1 MFRKDERGSAFH
13 PELALRHLRLASRRI
28 LGTFRSMN
36 AVLAAEI
43 ERLSPAEK
51 LLLVEELWN
60 QIARESNAVEPPAWH
75 DAVLAEDAQHY
86 AADPSRGDSWKNV
99 KQRIIGQG

>member
-1 MFRKDERGSAFH
+1 M
-13 PELALRHLRLASRRI
+13 LV
-28 LGTFRSMN
+28 TFRPMN

-75 DAVLAEDAQHY
+75 DAVLAEDAQRY
-86 AADPSRGDSWKNV
+86 AADPSRGDSWENV
-99 KQRIIGQG
+99 KRRIVGQD

>member
-1 MFRKDERGSAFH
+1 MPVYPDLIKVL
-13 PELALRHLRLASRRI
+13 PV
-28 LGTFRSMN
+28 N
-36 AVLAAEI
+36 ATLAAEI

-75 DAVLAEDAQHY
+75 DKVLAEDADRY
-86 AADPSRGDSWKNV
+86 AADPSRGDSWENV
-99 KQRIIGQG
+99 RRRIAGENQARG

>member
-1 MFRKDERGSAFH
+1 VKA
-13 PELALRHLRLASRRI
+13 A
-28 LGTFRSMN
+28 
-36 AVLAAEI
+36 LAAEI

-75 DAVLAEDAQHY
+75 DKLLAEDAERY
-86 AADPSRGDSWKNV
+86 ASDPPSRGDSWENV
-99 KQRIIGQG
+99 KRRITG

>member
-1 MFRKDERGSAFH
+1 LPAYPDLIKVLSV
-13 PELALRHLRLASRRI
+13 
-28 LGTFRSMN
+28 N
-36 AVLAAEI
+36 AALAAEI

-75 DAVLAEDAQHY
+75 DKVLAEDADRY
-86 AADPSRGDSWKNV
+86 AADPSRGDSWENVRRRIAGDSKN
-99 KQRIIGQG
+99 RG